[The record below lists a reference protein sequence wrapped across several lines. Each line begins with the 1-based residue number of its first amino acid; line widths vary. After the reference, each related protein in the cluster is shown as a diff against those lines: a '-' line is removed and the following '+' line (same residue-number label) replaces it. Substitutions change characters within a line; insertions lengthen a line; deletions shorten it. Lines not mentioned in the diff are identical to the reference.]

1 MIEIVE
7 NNRASQEFSINLYKS
22 KTYKSCF
29 ILLLWYAARHKRH
42 PLSSSSVDSFAPLTL
57 MNSSF
62 SHKNNDLSS
71 AVITV
76 SALNHRVAQLLE
88 STIPVTWVS
97 GEISNFTRASSGHWY
112 FTLKDSAA
120 QVRAVMFKSR
130 SQAVSFQPREGDKVE
145 VRANVSLYTPRG
157 DYQINVESMRRAGV
171 GNLFETFLQLKVKLE
186 QEGLFDSAHKR
197 AIPRFIKRLG
207 IVASPQSAALR
218 DVMTTLARRAPHVS
232 VTIYP
237 TLVQGEGAAFQI
249 AAAIASAEQRQ
260 ECDVLL
266 LCRGGGSIEDLWSFN
281 EEVVARTMFHCTLPI
296 ISGVGHE
303 TDFTIADFVADL
315 RAPTP
320 TAAAELAS
328 PDRYDLVNMLRTQTR
343 QLQKTMQ
350 RNLGQAQQSLDWH
363 RRRLLSPLASVQNK
377 RLNLQMSA
385 QRLNLASK
393 VPLRSAQAQ
402 LLQGRTRL
410 MNQAPNIQFLL
421 QQLSQHQQNLS
432 RALESQVKH
441 QQTRLTSLQAQI
453 ELLNPQRTLERGYAI
468 VQDEQ
473 GQVIRSS
480 AQIPN
485 PGCLI
490 IKTAK
495 DSAQLYVQS
504 VQKID
509 KSKA

>member
-1 MIEIVE
+1 M
-7 NNRASQEFSINLYKS
+7 NTSFYS
-22 KTYKSCF
+22 K
-29 ILLLWYAARHKRH
+29 
-42 PLSSSSVDSFAPLTL
+42 
-57 MNSSF
+57 NG
-62 SHKNNDLSS
+62 DLSN

-76 SALNHRVAQLLE
+76 SALNQRVAQLLE
-88 STIPVTWVS
+88 NNIPATWVS

-130 SQAVSFQPREGDKVE
+130 SQAVGFQPREGDKVE
-145 VRANVSLYTPRG
+145 VRANVGLYAPRG
-157 DYQINVESMRRAGV
+157 DYQINVDSMRRAGL
-171 GNLFETFLQLKVKLE
+171 GNLYETFLQLKAKLS
-186 QEGLFDSAHKR
+186 QEGLFDPAHKR
-197 AIPRFIKRLG
+197 PIPRFIKRLG

-237 TLVQGEGAAFQI
+237 TLVQGEAAAFQI
-249 AAAIASAEQRQ
+249 ASAIATAQERQ

-266 LCRGGGSIEDLWSFN
+266 ICRGGGSIEDLWSFN
-281 EEVVARTMFHCTLPI
+281 EEIVARTMFHCEIPI

-328 PDRYDLVNMLRTQTR
+328 PDRYELLTMLHQQTR

-350 RNLGQAQQSLDWH
+350 RGLAQAQQSLDWSS
-363 RRRLLSPLASVQNK
+363 RRLLSPLASVQSK
-377 RLNLQMSA
+377 RLTLQANA
-385 QRLNLASK
+385 QRLNFASK

-402 LLQGRTRL
+402 LMQWRTRL
-410 MNQAPNIQFLL
+410 INQAPKVQSHSQRLQHL
-421 QQLSQHQQNLS
+421 QQSLS
-432 RALESQVKH
+432 RSLQGQV
-441 QQTRLTSLQAQI
+441 QQQQSRLHHLQAQM

-468 VQDEQ
+468 LSDEQ

-480 AQIPN
+480 AQIQSPAR
-485 PGCLI
+485 LI
-490 IKTAK
+490 LRTAK
-495 DSAQLYVQS
+495 DSAHLQVQT

-509 KSKA
+509 KSMS